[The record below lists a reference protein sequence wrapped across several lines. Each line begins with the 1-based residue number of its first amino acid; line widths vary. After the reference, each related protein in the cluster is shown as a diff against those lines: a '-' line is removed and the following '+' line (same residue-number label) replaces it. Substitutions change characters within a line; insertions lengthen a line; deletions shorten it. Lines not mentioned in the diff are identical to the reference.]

1 MKWGLLVSRRHLA
14 SPPFRRL
21 GLLAFANLLAAIG
34 GGRVLSAGKGV
45 TSLTFLGSGSLL
57 AFLAGSALGLGLLV
71 AVRRS
76 PLGWA
81 LVGLSI
87 ATVLSSLTLIAILWF
102 DSVFKANDGTLAV
115 WDTGTVTL
123 SGAAAWF
130 FFPGLVA
137 GYALWFACRSL
148 RSDLAASLKMSG
160 LAFTESGYFL
170 GFIIGL
176 LMGPVSVA
184 GHRNVVGALLLDVL
198 LLSIVA
204 GCDLFQRRGVSPGR
218 KQTNSRHL
226 SKSAALG
233 RISFWRLT
241 AAFCA
246 STIACQVVIFHFADV
261 LARTA
266 VPTRPAWSDVMVAT
280 FYLGVAVAAAF
291 CAWSGPAFEPADHQ
305 VPGLVLRWARRTLC
319 IPLLPFVTLVA
330 ILILLGILGINST
343 IGETG
348 LPSPWSMGGALS
360 LAALGG
366 GAGLFEILVLAVVG
380 RIRFGGNGSVALAF
394 GLAATSAAI
403 ALFLMMLSGMR
414 FPGWV
419 VTTVMGLALA
429 AWLVRRVKIPHE
441 M

>member
-14 SPPFRRL
+14 SPQFRRL

-45 TSLTFLGSGSLL
+45 TSLTVLGSGSLL

-71 AVRRS
+71 AVGRS

-87 ATVLSSLTLIAILWF
+87 DTVLSSLTLIAILWF

-137 GYALWFACRSL
+137 RYALWFACRSL

-184 GHRNVVGALLLDVL
+184 GHRN
-198 LLSIVA
+198 
-204 GCDLFQRRGVSPGR
+204 
-218 KQTNSRHL
+218 
-226 SKSAALG
+226 
-233 RISFWRLT
+233 
-241 AAFCA
+241 
-246 STIACQVVIFHFADV
+246 
-261 LARTA
+261 
-266 VPTRPAWSDVMVAT
+266 
-280 FYLGVAVAAAF
+280 
-291 CAWSGPAFEPADHQ
+291 
-305 VPGLVLRWARRTLC
+305 
-319 IPLLPFVTLVA
+319 
-330 ILILLGILGINST
+330 
-343 IGETG
+343 
-348 LPSPWSMGGALS
+348 
-360 LAALGG
+360 
-366 GAGLFEILVLAVVG
+366 
-380 RIRFGGNGSVALAF
+380 
-394 GLAATSAAI
+394 
-403 ALFLMMLSGMR
+403 
-414 FPGWV
+414 
-419 VTTVMGLALA
+419 
-429 AWLVRRVKIPHE
+429 
-441 M
+441 